1 MTLRSRLLLAQS
13 PLAVALI
20 AVAALSVTS
29 SNMLGQAGE
38 QILAD
43 NYRSVL
49 AAQRM
54 KESIER
60 LDSAALFLVIGERE
74 RALALVRE
82 HRPAFERELQ
92 VEDRNITEP
101 GEAEADR
108 VLHDEWTR
116 YQTGYDRFLASPPEE
131 LQRLYLEVLQPGFL
145 KVKAA
150 ADDILSLNQD
160 AMVLKSTRLRRRSE
174 WLKTVVVSGTLA
186 ALILGF
192 LASAALTSRALRP
205 LSVLGQSVRRLGQ
218 GDYATRVRIPEA
230 TGSEVSQLAT
240 DFNAMAESLQRYR
253 DSSLGELLEAQL
265 AAQATIDSLPD
276 PVLVFDAGGK
286 VTNTNRAAE
295 QLLGVRASDG
305 NLSAAPPAV
314 RDRVEKIRA
323 EVLAGAPTVQP
334 RGFEDALVVESSDGN
349 RALLPRAN
357 PVSSDE
363 GQLLGATVVL
373 QDITRIRRFDE
384 LKDDL
389 VATVAHEFRT
399 PLTSLR
405 MAIHLLAEQTVGPL
419 SDRQLDL
426 VTAAR
431 DECERLQGIV
441 DDLLDLARI
450 RSGRLELHPRQVST
464 ELLLEQARQATRD
477 GSEQRHVPVDV
488 EIQPGAEVVTADPDR
503 IELALNNLLTNAV
516 RHGPPGRPVL
526 VRASRSNGAVRI
538 EVRDDGPGIPAE
550 YQPRLFEKFYRVPG
564 SQPGGAGLGLSIV
577 RDVVEAHGGKVGVQS
592 TPGSGATFW
601 IELPD
606 SQAGVGGAQAS
617 ASA

>member
-1 MTLRSRLLLAQS
+1 
-13 PLAVALI
+13 
-20 AVAALSVTS
+20 
-29 SNMLGQAGE
+29 
-38 QILAD
+38 
-43 NYRSVL
+43 
-49 AAQRM
+49 
-54 KESIER
+54 
-60 LDSAALFLVIGERE
+60 
-74 RALALVRE
+74 
-82 HRPAFERELQ
+82 
-92 VEDRNITEP
+92 
-101 GEAEADR
+101 
-108 VLHDEWTR
+108 
-116 YQTGYDRFLASPPEE
+116 
-131 LQRLYLEVLQPGFL
+131 
-145 KVKAA
+145 
-150 ADDILSLNQD
+150 
-160 AMVLKSTRLRRRSE
+160 
-174 WLKTVVVSGTLA
+174 
-186 ALILGF
+186 
-192 LASAALTSRALRP
+192 
-205 LSVLGQSVRRLGQ
+205 
-218 GDYATRVRIPEA
+218 
-230 TGSEVSQLAT
+230 
-240 DFNAMAESLQRYR
+240 
-253 DSSLGELLEAQL
+253 
-265 AAQATIDSLPD
+265 
-276 PVLVFDAGGK
+276 
-286 VTNTNRAAE
+286 
-295 QLLGVRASDG
+295 
-305 NLSAAPPAV
+305 
-314 RDRVEKIRA
+314 
-323 EVLAGAPTVQP
+323 VQP

-592 TPGSGATFW
+592 APGSGATFW

>member
-1 MTLRSRLLLAQS
+1 MKLRTRLLIAQA
-13 PLAVALI
+13 PLALAL
-20 AVAALSVTS
+20 ALVGVLSVATTGTLS
-29 SNMLGQAGE
+29 RAGE
-38 QILAD
+38 RILAD

-60 LDSAALFLVIGERE
+60 LDSGALFVVIGERE
-74 RALALVRE
+74 RGLALAKE

-92 VEDRNITEP
+92 VEEQNITEP
-101 GEAEADR
+101 GEAEAAATLR
-108 VLHDEWTR
+108 GAWER
-116 YQTGYDRFLASPPEE
+116 YQTDYDRFLASGGD
-131 LQRLYLEVLQPGFL
+131 LRRQYLDVLQPGFL
-145 KVKAA
+145 RVKAA

-160 AMVLKSTRLRRRSE
+160 AMVLKSTRLRRTGE
-174 WLKTVVVSGTLA
+174 WVETAVVVGVLG
-186 ALILGF
+186 ALILGL

-205 LSVLGQSVRRLGQ
+205 VAVLGHAVRRLGQ
-218 GDYATRVRIPEA
+218 GDYAVRARVPEGG
-230 TGSEVSQLAT
+230 GSEISQLGS

-265 AAQATIDSLPD
+265 AAQAAIDSLPD
-276 PVLVFDAGGK
+276 PVIVFDARGK
-286 VTNTNRAAE
+286 LSNANRAAE
-295 QLLGVRASDG
+295 QILGLRAADG
-305 NLSAAPPAV
+305 SLAAAPPPV
-314 RDRVEKIRA
+314 RARVERIRD

-334 RGFEDALVVESSDGN
+334 RGFEDAVLVESGDGN

-363 GQLLGATVVL
+363 GQLLGVTVVL
-373 QDITRIRRFDE
+373 QDITRLRRFDE

-419 SDRQLDL
+419 DEKQLDL
-426 VTAAR
+426 VAAAR
-431 DECERLQGIV
+431 EECERLQGIV

-450 RSGRLELHPRQVST
+450 RSGRLELHPREVST
-464 ELLLEQARQATRD
+464 ELLLQQARQAARD
-477 GSEQRHVPVDV
+477 AGEQRQIPI
-488 EIQPGAEVVTADPDR
+488 EIDIEPGAEVVMADPDR
-503 IELALNNLLTNAV
+503 IDLALTNLLTNAV
-516 RHGPPGRPVL
+516 RHGPQGRPVV
-526 VRASRSNGAVRI
+526 VRAARGDGGVRI
-538 EVRDDGPGIPAE
+538 EVRDEGPGIAPE

-564 SQPGGAGLGLSIV
+564 SAPGGAGLGLSIV

-592 TPGSGATFW
+592 RPGAGAVFW

-606 SQAGVGGAQAS
+606 AQSAVGGARAS
-617 ASA
+617 G